1 VVARPWGQ
9 VFVDGRA
16 VGTTPFPNLRLDA
29 GRHVLRV
36 LHPAYE
42 AIERELE
49 VQGGV
54 FQRVVFDFPE
64 EGVRKD

>member
-1 VVARPWGQ
+1 
-9 VFVDGRA
+9 